1 MKKYYNYLT
10 VIVII
15 AIAAFF
21 FVAALGC
28 GMTPA
33 QKNAV
38 NELDKNADYFIKYI
52 RPTAKQP
59 IKDVI
64 DANKALTQE
73 LLKETK

>member
-15 AIAAFF
+15 AIAVFF
-21 FVAALGC
+21 WFAALGC

-33 QKNAV
+33 QKNAAR
-38 NELDKNADYFIKYI
+38 ELDKNADYFVKYVK
-52 RPTAKQP
+52 PTAKQP